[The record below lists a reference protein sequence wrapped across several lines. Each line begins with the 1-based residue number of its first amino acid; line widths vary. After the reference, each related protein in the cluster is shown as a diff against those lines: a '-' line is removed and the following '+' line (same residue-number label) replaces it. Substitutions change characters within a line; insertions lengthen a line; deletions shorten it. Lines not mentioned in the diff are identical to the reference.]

1 MATKKKKYSELT
13 EEEKVALSEEE
24 LAALKAEEEAE
35 KANENESEPAKA
47 EETQEEEGAEEGEQE
62 PAKTEEPEEEPE
74 IEMITLPK
82 TEYEEL
88 LKNKYA
94 EGARKAEKSLQD
106 QIAALQV
113 ENQALKAREV
123 AATLVDPQY
132 ADDLIALT
140 RGKGLEVNEVNLK
153 EVAAKQPAWQKSTEE
168 ILQGQ
173 ARMGASGD
181 NTPPVLDERAAF
193 KNLFNKA

>member
-1 MATKKKKYSELT
+1 MAEKKKKYSELT
-13 EEEKVALSEEE
+13 EEEKAALSEEE

-35 KANENESEPAKA
+35 KKAKEGGGEPAKTDETP
-47 EETQEEEGAEEGEQE
+47 EEKEAKEGEQE
-62 PAKTEEPEEEPE
+62 PAKTKEPK

-123 AATLVDPQY
+123 AATLVNPLY
-132 ADDLIALT
+132 VDDLIALT
-140 RGKGLEVNEVNLK
+140 KGKGLEVNEANLK
-153 EVAAKQPAWQKSTEE
+153 EVAAHQPAWQRSTEE

-181 NTPPVLDERAAF
+181 NTPPALDERAAF
-193 KNLFNKA
+193 KKLFNEA

>member
-1 MATKKKKYSELT
+1 MAEKKKKYSELT
-13 EEEKVALSEEE
+13 EEEKAALSEEE

-35 KANENESEPAKA
+35 KKAK
-47 EETQEEEGAEEGEQE
+47 EDGGE
-62 PAKTEEPEEEPE
+62 PAKTDETPEEKEAKEGEQKPAKTKEPE
-74 IEMITLPK
+74 IETITLPK

-123 AATLVDPQY
+123 AATLVVSLY
-132 ADDLIALT
+132 VDDLIALT
-140 RGKGLEVNEVNLK
+140 KGKGLEVNEANLK
-153 EVAAKQPAWQKSTEE
+153 EVAAHQPAWQKSTEE

-181 NTPPVLDERAAF
+181 NTPPALDERAAF
-193 KNLFNKA
+193 KKLFNEA

>member
-13 EEEKVALSEEE
+13 EEEKAALSEEE

-35 KANENESEPAKA
+35 KKAKEDGGEPAKTDETP
-47 EETQEEEGAEEGEQE
+47 EEKEAKEGEQK
-62 PAKTEEPEEEPE
+62 PAKTEEPE
-74 IEMITLPK
+74 IETITLPK

-123 AATLVDPQY
+123 AATLVNPLY
-132 ADDLIALT
+132 VDDLIALT
-140 RGKGLEVNEVNLK
+140 KGKGLEVNEANLK
-153 EVAAKQPAWQKSTEE
+153 EVAAHQPAWQKSTEE

-181 NTPPVLDERAAF
+181 NTPPALDERAAF
-193 KNLFNKA
+193 KKIFDKA

>member
-13 EEEKVALSEEE
+13 EEEKAALSEEE

-35 KANENESEPAKA
+35 KKAKEDGGEPAKTDETP
-47 EETQEEEGAEEGEQE
+47 EEKEAKEGEQE
-62 PAKTEEPEEEPE
+62 PAKTEEPK

-94 EGARKAEKSLQD
+94 EGARKTEKSLQD

-123 AATLVDPQY
+123 AATLVNPLY
-132 ADDLIALT
+132 VDDLIALT
-140 RGKGLEVNEVNLK
+140 KGKGLEVNEANLK
-153 EVAAKQPAWQKSTEE
+153 EVAAHQPAWQRSTEE

-181 NTPPVLDERAAF
+181 NTPPALDERAAF
-193 KNLFNKA
+193 KKLFNEA

>member
-1 MATKKKKYSELT
+1 MAKKMKKYSELT

-35 KANENESEPAKA
+35 KANENESEPAKT

-62 PAKTEEPEEEPE
+62 PAKTKEPE

-132 ADDLIALT
+132 VDDLIALT
-140 RGKGLEVNEVNLK
+140 RGKGLEVNEANLK

-181 NTPPVLDERAAF
+181 NTPPALDERAAF

>member
-1 MATKKKKYSELT
+1 MAEKKKKYSELT
-13 EEEKVALSEEE
+13 EEEKAALSEEE

-35 KANENESEPAKA
+35 KKAKEDGGEPAKTDETP
-47 EETQEEEGAEEGEQE
+47 EEKEAKEGEQK
-62 PAKTEEPEEEPE
+62 PAKTEEPE
-74 IEMITLPK
+74 IETITLPK

-123 AATLVDPQY
+123 AATLVNPLY
-132 ADDLIALT
+132 VDDLIALT
-140 RGKGLEVNEVNLK
+140 KGKGLEVNEANLK
-153 EVAAKQPAWQKSTEE
+153 EVAAHQPAWQKSTEE

-181 NTPPVLDERAAF
+181 NTPPALDERAAF
-193 KNLFNKA
+193 KKIFDKA

>member
-1 MATKKKKYSELT
+1 MAEKKKKYSELT
-13 EEEKVALSEEE
+13 EEEKAALSEEE

-35 KANENESEPAKA
+35 KKAK
-47 EETQEEEGAEEGEQE
+47 EDGGE
-62 PAKTEEPEEEPE
+62 PAKTDETPEEKEAKEGEQKPAKTKEPE

-123 AATLVDPQY
+123 AATLVNPLY
-132 ADDLIALT
+132 VDDLIALT
-140 RGKGLEVNEVNLK
+140 KGKGLEVNEANLK
-153 EVAAKQPAWQKSTEE
+153 EVAAHQPAWQRSTEE

-181 NTPPVLDERAAF
+181 NTPPALDERAAF
-193 KNLFNKA
+193 KKLFNEA

>member
-1 MATKKKKYSELT
+1 MAEKKKKYSELT
-13 EEEKVALSEEE
+13 EEEKAALSEEE

-35 KANENESEPAKA
+35 KKAKEDGGEPAKTDETP
-47 EETQEEEGAEEGEQE
+47 EEKEAKEGEQK
-62 PAKTEEPEEEPE
+62 PAKTEEPK

-123 AATLVDPQY
+123 AATLVCPLY
-132 ADDLIALT
+132 VDDLIALT
-140 RGKGLEVNEVNLK
+140 KGKGLEVNEANLK
-153 EVAAKQPAWQKSTEE
+153 EVAAHQPAWQRSTEE

-181 NTPPVLDERAAF
+181 NTPPALDERAAF
-193 KNLFNKA
+193 KKLFNEA

>member
-13 EEEKVALSEEE
+13 EEEKAALSEEE

-35 KANENESEPAKA
+35 KKAKEDGGEPAKTDETP
-47 EETQEEEGAEEGEQE
+47 EEKEAKEGEQE
-62 PAKTEEPEEEPE
+62 PAKTKEPK

-123 AATLVDPQY
+123 AATLVNPLY
-132 ADDLIALT
+132 VDDLIALT
-140 RGKGLEVNEVNLK
+140 KGKGLEVNEANLK
-153 EVAAKQPAWQKSTEE
+153 EVAAHQPAWQRSTEE

-181 NTPPVLDERAAF
+181 NTPPALDERAAF
-193 KNLFNKA
+193 KKLFNEA

>member
-13 EEEKVALSEEE
+13 EEEKAALSEEE

-35 KANENESEPAKA
+35 KKAK
-47 EETQEEEGAEEGEQE
+47 EDGGE
-62 PAKTEEPEEEPE
+62 PAKTDETPEEKEAKEGEQKPAKTKEPE
-74 IEMITLPK
+74 IETITLPK

-123 AATLVDPQY
+123 AATLVNPLY
-132 ADDLIALT
+132 VDDLIALT
-140 RGKGLEVNEVNLK
+140 KGKGLEVNEANLK
-153 EVAAKQPAWQKSTEE
+153 EVAAHQPAWQKSTEE

-181 NTPPVLDERAAF
+181 NTPPALDERATF
-193 KNLFNKA
+193 KKLFNEA

>member
-1 MATKKKKYSELT
+1 MAEKKKKYSELT
-13 EEEKVALSEEE
+13 EEEKAALSEEE

-35 KANENESEPAKA
+35 KKAKEDGGEPAKTDETP
-47 EETQEEEGAEEGEQE
+47 EEKEAKEGEQK
-62 PAKTEEPEEEPE
+62 PAKTEEPK

-123 AATLVDPQY
+123 AATLVVSLY
-132 ADDLIALT
+132 VDDLIALT
-140 RGKGLEVNEVNLK
+140 KGKGLEVNEANLK
-153 EVAAKQPAWQKSTEE
+153 EVAAHQPAWQRSTEE

-181 NTPPVLDERAAF
+181 NTPPALDERAAF
-193 KNLFNKA
+193 KKLFNEA

>member
-1 MATKKKKYSELT
+1 MAEKKKKYSELT
-13 EEEKVALSEEE
+13 EEEKAALSEEE

-35 KANENESEPAKA
+35 KKAKEDGGEPAKTGETP
-47 EETQEEEGAEEGEQE
+47 EEKEAKEGEQE
-62 PAKTEEPEEEPE
+62 PAKTKEPE
-74 IEMITLPK
+74 IETITLPK

-123 AATLVDPQY
+123 AATLVNPLY
-132 ADDLIALT
+132 VDDLIALT
-140 RGKGLEVNEVNLK
+140 KGKGLEVNEANLK
-153 EVAAKQPAWQKSTEE
+153 EVAAHQPAWQRSTEE

-181 NTPPVLDERAAF
+181 NTPPALDERAAF
-193 KNLFNKA
+193 KKLFNEA

>member
-1 MATKKKKYSELT
+1 MATKKKKYSEFT
-13 EEEKVALSEEE
+13 EEEKAALSEEE

-35 KANENESEPAKA
+35 KKAKEDGGEPAKTDETP
-47 EETQEEEGAEEGEQE
+47 EEKEAKEGEQE
-62 PAKTEEPEEEPE
+62 PAKTKEPK

-123 AATLVDPQY
+123 AATLVNPLY
-132 ADDLIALT
+132 VDDLIALT
-140 RGKGLEVNEVNLK
+140 KGKGLEVNEANLK
-153 EVAAKQPAWQKSTEE
+153 EVAAHQPAWQRSTEE

-181 NTPPVLDERAAF
+181 NTPPALDERAAF
-193 KNLFNKA
+193 KKLFNEA

>member
-13 EEEKVALSEEE
+13 EEEKAALSEEE

-35 KANENESEPAKA
+35 KKAKEDGGEPAKTDETP
-47 EETQEEEGAEEGEQE
+47 EEKEAKEGEQE
-62 PAKTEEPEEEPE
+62 PAKTKEPK

-94 EGARKAEKSLQD
+94 EGARKDEKSLQD

-123 AATLVDPQY
+123 AATLVNPLY
-132 ADDLIALT
+132 VDDLIALT
-140 RGKGLEVNEVNLK
+140 KGKGLEVNEANLK
-153 EVAAKQPAWQKSTEE
+153 EVAAHQPAWQRSTEE

-181 NTPPVLDERAAF
+181 NTPPALDERAAF
-193 KNLFNKA
+193 KKLFNEA

>member
-1 MATKKKKYSELT
+1 MAEKKKKYSELT
-13 EEEKVALSEEE
+13 EEEKAALSEEE

-35 KANENESEPAKA
+35 KKAKEDGGEPAKTDETP
-47 EETQEEEGAEEGEQE
+47 EEKKAKEGEQK
-62 PAKTEEPEEEPE
+62 PAKTEEPE
-74 IEMITLPK
+74 IETITLPK

-123 AATLVDPQY
+123 AATLVNPLY
-132 ADDLIALT
+132 VDDLIALT
-140 RGKGLEVNEVNLK
+140 KGKGLEVNEANLK
-153 EVAAKQPAWQKSTEE
+153 EVAAHQPAWQKSTEE

-181 NTPPVLDERAAF
+181 NTPPALDERAAF
-193 KNLFNKA
+193 KKLFNEA

>member
-1 MATKKKKYSELT
+1 MAEKKKKYSELT
-13 EEEKVALSEEE
+13 EEEKAALSEEE

-35 KANENESEPAKA
+35 KKAKEDGGEPAKTDETP
-47 EETQEEEGAEEGEQE
+47 EEKEAKEGEQK
-62 PAKTEEPEEEPE
+62 PAKTEEPE
-74 IEMITLPK
+74 IETITLPK

-123 AATLVDPQY
+123 AATLVNPLY
-132 ADDLIALT
+132 VDDLIALT
-140 RGKGLEVNEVNLK
+140 KGKGLEVNEANLK
-153 EVAAKQPAWQKSTEE
+153 EVAAHQPAWQKSTEE

-181 NTPPVLDERAAF
+181 NTPPALDERAAF
-193 KNLFNKA
+193 KKLFNEA

>member
-13 EEEKVALSEEE
+13 EEEKAALSEEE

-35 KANENESEPAKA
+35 KKAK
-47 EETQEEEGAEEGEQE
+47 EDGGE
-62 PAKTEEPEEEPE
+62 PAKTDETPEEKEAKEGEQKPAKTEEPE

-123 AATLVDPQY
+123 AATLVNPLY
-132 ADDLIALT
+132 VDDLIALT
-140 RGKGLEVNEVNLK
+140 KGKGLEVNEANLK
-153 EVAAKQPAWQKSTEE
+153 EVAAHQPAWQRSTEE

-181 NTPPVLDERAAF
+181 NTPPALDERAAF
-193 KNLFNKA
+193 KKLFNEA

>member
-1 MATKKKKYSELT
+1 MAEKKKKYSELT
-13 EEEKVALSEEE
+13 EEEKAALSEEE

-35 KANENESEPAKA
+35 KKAKEDGGEPAKTDETP
-47 EETQEEEGAEEGEQE
+47 EEKEAKEGEQK
-62 PAKTEEPEEEPE
+62 PAKTEEPK

-123 AATLVDPQY
+123 AATLVNPLY
-132 ADDLIALT
+132 VDDLIALT
-140 RGKGLEVNEVNLK
+140 KGKGLEVNEANLK
-153 EVAAKQPAWQKSTEE
+153 EVAAHQPAWQKSTEE

-181 NTPPVLDERAAF
+181 NTPPALDERAAF
-193 KNLFNKA
+193 KKLFNEA

>member
-13 EEEKVALSEEE
+13 EEEKAALSEEE

-35 KANENESEPAKA
+35 KKAKEDGGEPAKTDETP
-47 EETQEEEGAEEGEQE
+47 EEKEAKEGEQE
-62 PAKTEEPEEEPE
+62 PAKTEEPK

-123 AATLVDPQY
+123 AATLVNPLY
-132 ADDLIALT
+132 VDDLIALT
-140 RGKGLEVNEVNLK
+140 KGKGLEVNEANLK
-153 EVAAKQPAWQKSTEE
+153 EVAAHQPAWQKSTEE

-181 NTPPVLDERAAF
+181 NTPPALDERAAF
-193 KNLFNKA
+193 KKLFNEA

>member
-13 EEEKVALSEEE
+13 EEEKAALSEEE

-35 KANENESEPAKA
+35 KADENESEPAKT
-47 EETQEEEGAEEGEQE
+47 EETQEEEGANEGEEE
-62 PAKTEEPEEEPE
+62 PAKTEEPE
-74 IEMITLPK
+74 IETITLPK

-123 AATLVDPQY
+123 AATLVDPRY

-140 RGKGLEVNEVNLK
+140 RGKGLEVNEANLK
-153 EVAAKQPAWQKSTEE
+153 EVAANQPAWQKSTEE

-181 NTPPVLDERAAF
+181 NTPPALDERAAF
-193 KNLFNKA
+193 KKLFDKA

>member
-1 MATKKKKYSELT
+1 MAEKKKKYSELT
-13 EEEKVALSEEE
+13 EEEKAALSEEE

-35 KANENESEPAKA
+35 KKAKEDGGEPAKTDETP
-47 EETQEEEGAEEGEQE
+47 EEKEAKEGEQK
-62 PAKTEEPEEEPE
+62 PAKTEEPE
-74 IEMITLPK
+74 IETITLPK

-123 AATLVDPQY
+123 AATLVNPLY
-132 ADDLIALT
+132 VDDLIALT
-140 RGKGLEVNEVNLK
+140 KGKGLEVNEANLK
-153 EVAAKQPAWQKSTEE
+153 EVAAHQPAWQKSTEE

-181 NTPPVLDERAAF
+181 NTPPALDERAACKKIF
-193 KNLFNKA
+193 DKA

>member
-13 EEEKVALSEEE
+13 EEEKAALSEEE

-35 KANENESEPAKA
+35 KKAKEDGGEPAKTDETP
-47 EETQEEEGAEEGEQE
+47 EEKEAKEGEQK
-62 PAKTEEPEEEPE
+62 PAKTEEPE
-74 IEMITLPK
+74 IETITLPK

-123 AATLVDPQY
+123 AATLVNPLY
-132 ADDLIALT
+132 VDDLIALT
-140 RGKGLEVNEVNLK
+140 KGKGLEVNEANLK
-153 EVAAKQPAWQKSTEE
+153 EVAAHQPAWQRSTEE

-181 NTPPVLDERAAF
+181 NTPPALDERAAF
-193 KNLFNKA
+193 KKLFNEA

>member
-1 MATKKKKYSELT
+1 MAEKKKKYSELT
-13 EEEKVALSEEE
+13 EEEKAALSEEE

-35 KANENESEPAKA
+35 KKAKEDGGEPAKTDETP
-47 EETQEEEGAEEGEQE
+47 EEKEAKEGEQE
-62 PAKTEEPEEEPE
+62 PAKTEEPK

-123 AATLVDPQY
+123 AATLVNPLY
-132 ADDLIALT
+132 VDDLIALT
-140 RGKGLEVNEVNLK
+140 KGKGLEVNEANLK
-153 EVAAKQPAWQKSTEE
+153 EVAAHQPAWQKSTEE

-181 NTPPVLDERAAF
+181 NTPPALDERAAF
-193 KNLFNKA
+193 KKLFNEA

>member
-1 MATKKKKYSELT
+1 MAEKKKKYSELT
-13 EEEKVALSEEE
+13 EEEKAALSEEE

-35 KANENESEPAKA
+35 KKAKEDGGEPAKTDETP
-47 EETQEEEGAEEGEQE
+47 EEKEAKEGEQE
-62 PAKTEEPEEEPE
+62 PAKTKEPE
-74 IEMITLPK
+74 IETITLPK

-123 AATLVDPQY
+123 AATLVNPLY
-132 ADDLIALT
+132 VDDLIALT
-140 RGKGLEVNEVNLK
+140 KGKGLEVNEANLK
-153 EVAAKQPAWQKSTEE
+153 EVAAHQPAWQKSTEE

-181 NTPPVLDERAAF
+181 NTPPALDERAAF
-193 KNLFNKA
+193 KKLFNEA

>member
-1 MATKKKKYSELT
+1 MAEKKKKYSELT
-13 EEEKVALSEEE
+13 EEEKAALSEEE

-35 KANENESEPAKA
+35 KKAKEDGGEPAKTDETP
-47 EETQEEEGAEEGEQE
+47 EEKEAKEGEQE
-62 PAKTEEPEEEPE
+62 PAKTKEPK

-123 AATLVDPQY
+123 AATLVVPLY
-132 ADDLIALT
+132 VDDLIALT
-140 RGKGLEVNEVNLK
+140 KGKGLEVNEANLK
-153 EVAAKQPAWQKSTEE
+153 EVAAHQPAWQKSTEE

-181 NTPPVLDERAAF
+181 NTPPALDERAAF
-193 KNLFNKA
+193 KKLFNEA

>member
-1 MATKKKKYSELT
+1 MAEKKKKYSELT
-13 EEEKVALSEEE
+13 EEEKAALSEEE

-35 KANENESEPAKA
+35 KKAKEDGGEPAKTDETP
-47 EETQEEEGAEEGEQE
+47 EEKEAKEGEQE
-62 PAKTEEPEEEPE
+62 PAKTEEPK

-123 AATLVDPQY
+123 AATLVNPLY
-132 ADDLIALT
+132 VDDLIALT
-140 RGKGLEVNEVNLK
+140 KGKGLEVNEANLK
-153 EVAAKQPAWQKSTEE
+153 EVAAHQPAWQRSTEE

-181 NTPPVLDERAAF
+181 NTPPALDERAAF
-193 KNLFNKA
+193 KKLFNEA

>member
-1 MATKKKKYSELT
+1 MAEKKKKYSELT
-13 EEEKVALSEEE
+13 EEE
-24 LAALKAEEEAE
+24 AE
-35 KANENESEPAKA
+35 KKAKEDGGEPAKTDETP
-47 EETQEEEGAEEGEQE
+47 EEKEAKEGEQK
-62 PAKTEEPEEEPE
+62 PAKTEEPK

-123 AATLVDPQY
+123 AATLVNPLY
-132 ADDLIALT
+132 VDDLIALT
-140 RGKGLEVNEVNLK
+140 KGKGLEVNEANLK
-153 EVAAKQPAWQKSTEE
+153 EVAAHQPAWQKSTEE

-181 NTPPVLDERAAF
+181 NTPPALDERAAF
-193 KNLFNKA
+193 KKLFNEA

>member
-13 EEEKVALSEEE
+13 EEEKAALSEEE

-35 KANENESEPAKA
+35 KKAKEDGGEPAKTDETP
-47 EETQEEEGAEEGEQE
+47 EEKEAKEGEQK
-62 PAKTEEPEEEPE
+62 PAKTEEPE
-74 IEMITLPK
+74 IETITLPK

-123 AATLVDPQY
+123 AATLVNPLY
-132 ADDLIALT
+132 VDDLIALT
-140 RGKGLEVNEVNLK
+140 RGKGLEVNEANLK
-153 EVAAKQPAWQKSTEE
+153 EVAAHQPAWQKSTEE

-181 NTPPVLDERAAF
+181 NTPPALDERAAF
-193 KNLFNKA
+193 KKLFNEA

>member
-1 MATKKKKYSELT
+1 MAEKKKKYSELT
-13 EEEKVALSEEE
+13 EEEKAALSEEE

-35 KANENESEPAKA
+35 KKAKEGGGEPAKTDETP
-47 EETQEEEGAEEGEQE
+47 EEKEAKEGEQK
-62 PAKTEEPEEEPE
+62 PAKTEEPK

-123 AATLVDPQY
+123 AATLVNPLY
-132 ADDLIALT
+132 VDDLIALT
-140 RGKGLEVNEVNLK
+140 KGKGLEVNEANLK
-153 EVAAKQPAWQKSTEE
+153 EVAAHQPAWQRSTEE

-181 NTPPVLDERAAF
+181 NTPPALDERAAF
-193 KNLFNKA
+193 KKLFNEA

>member
-1 MATKKKKYSELT
+1 MAEKKKKYSELT
-13 EEEKVALSEEE
+13 EEEKAALSEEE

-35 KANENESEPAKA
+35 KKAKEDGGEPAKTD
-47 EETQEEEGAEEGEQE
+47 ETPEEEGAKEGEQE
-62 PAKTEEPEEEPE
+62 PAKTEEPK

-123 AATLVDPQY
+123 AATLVNPLY
-132 ADDLIALT
+132 VDDLIALT
-140 RGKGLEVNEVNLK
+140 KGKGLEVNEANLK
-153 EVAAKQPAWQKSTEE
+153 EVAAHQPAWQKSTEE

-181 NTPPVLDERAAF
+181 NTPPALDERAAF
-193 KNLFNKA
+193 KKLFNEA

>member
-13 EEEKVALSEEE
+13 EEEKAALSEEE

-35 KANENESEPAKA
+35 KKAKEDGGEPAKTDETP
-47 EETQEEEGAEEGEQE
+47 EEKEAKEGEQK
-62 PAKTEEPEEEPE
+62 PAKTEEPE
-74 IEMITLPK
+74 IETITLPK

-123 AATLVDPQY
+123 AATLVNPLY
-132 ADDLIALT
+132 VDDLIALT
-140 RGKGLEVNEVNLK
+140 KGKGLEVNEANLK
-153 EVAAKQPAWQKSTEE
+153 EVAAHQPAWQKSTEE

-181 NTPPVLDERAAF
+181 NTPPALDERAAF
-193 KNLFNKA
+193 KKLFNEA

>member
-1 MATKKKKYSELT
+1 MAKEKKKYSELT
-13 EEEKVALSEEE
+13 EEEKAALSEEE

-47 EETQEEEGAEEGEQE
+47 EETQEEEGAKEGEQE
-62 PAKTEEPEEEPE
+62 PAKTEEPE
-74 IEMITLPK
+74 IETITLPK

-113 ENQALKAREV
+113 ENQALKARAV
-123 AATLVDPQY
+123 VATLVDPRY

-140 RGKGLEVNEVNLK
+140 RGKGLEVNEANLK
-153 EVAAKQPAWQKSTEE
+153 EVAANQPAWQKSPEE
-168 ILQGQ
+168 ILRGQ
-173 ARMGASGD
+173 VRMGASGD

-193 KNLFNKA
+193 KKLFDKA

>member
-1 MATKKKKYSELT
+1 MAEKKKKYSELT
-13 EEEKVALSEEE
+13 EEEKAALSEEE

-35 KANENESEPAKA
+35 KKAKEDGGEPAKTDETP
-47 EETQEEEGAEEGEQE
+47 EEKEAKEGEQE
-62 PAKTEEPEEEPE
+62 PAKTKEPE
-74 IEMITLPK
+74 IETITLPK

-123 AATLVDPQY
+123 AATLVNPLY
-132 ADDLIALT
+132 VDDLIALT
-140 RGKGLEVNEVNLK
+140 KGKGLEVNEANLK
-153 EVAAKQPAWQKSTEE
+153 EVAAHQPAWQRSTEE

-181 NTPPVLDERAAF
+181 NTPPALDERAAF
-193 KNLFNKA
+193 KKLFNEA

>member
-1 MATKKKKYSELT
+1 MAEKKKKYSELT
-13 EEEKVALSEEE
+13 EEEKAALSEEE

-35 KANENESEPAKA
+35 KKAKEDGGEPAKTDETP
-47 EETQEEEGAEEGEQE
+47 EEKEAKEGEQK
-62 PAKTEEPEEEPE
+62 PAKTEEPE
-74 IEMITLPK
+74 IETITLPK

-123 AATLVDPQY
+123 AATLVNPLY
-132 ADDLIALT
+132 VDDLIALT
-140 RGKGLEVNEVNLK
+140 KGKGLEVNEANLK
-153 EVAAKQPAWQKSTEE
+153 EVAAHQPAWLKSPEE
-168 ILQGQ
+168 VLQGQ

-181 NTPPVLDERAAF
+181 NTPPALDERAAF
-193 KNLFNKA
+193 KKLFDKA

>member
-1 MATKKKKYSELT
+1 MAKKMKKYSELT
-13 EEEKVALSEEE
+13 EEEKAALSEEE

-35 KANENESEPAKA
+35 KKAKEDGGEPAKTD
-47 EETQEEEGAEEGEQE
+47 ETQEEEGAKEDKQE
-62 PAKTEEPEEEPE
+62 PAKTEEPE

-123 AATLVDPQY
+123 AATLVDPRY

-140 RGKGLEVNEVNLK
+140 RGKGLEVNEANLK
-153 EVAAKQPAWQKSTEE
+153 EVAANQPAWQKSTEE

-181 NTPPVLDERAAF
+181 NTPPALDERAAF
-193 KNLFNKA
+193 KKLFDKA

>member
-1 MATKKKKYSELT
+1 MAEKKKKYSELT
-13 EEEKVALSEEE
+13 EEEKAALSEEE

-35 KANENESEPAKA
+35 KKAK
-47 EETQEEEGAEEGEQE
+47 EDGGE
-62 PAKTEEPEEEPE
+62 PAKTDETPEEKEAKEGEQKPAKTEEPE

-123 AATLVDPQY
+123 AATLVNPLY
-132 ADDLIALT
+132 VDDLIALT
-140 RGKGLEVNEVNLK
+140 KGKGLEVNEANLK
-153 EVAAKQPAWQKSTEE
+153 EVAAHQPAWQRSTEE

-181 NTPPVLDERAAF
+181 NTPPALDERAAF
-193 KNLFNKA
+193 KKLFNEA

>member
-1 MATKKKKYSELT
+1 MAEKKKKYSELT
-13 EEEKVALSEEE
+13 EEEKAALSEEE

-35 KANENESEPAKA
+35 KKAKEDGGEPAKTDETP
-47 EETQEEEGAEEGEQE
+47 EEKEAKEGEQE
-62 PAKTEEPEEEPE
+62 PAKTKEPK

-123 AATLVDPQY
+123 AATLVNPLY
-132 ADDLIALT
+132 VDDLIALT
-140 RGKGLEVNEVNLK
+140 KGKGLEVNEANLK
-153 EVAAKQPAWQKSTEE
+153 EVAAHQPAWQRSTEE

-181 NTPPVLDERAAF
+181 NTPPALDERAAF
-193 KNLFNKA
+193 KKLFNEA

>member
-1 MATKKKKYSELT
+1 MAEKKKKYSELT
-13 EEEKVALSEEE
+13 EEEKAALSEEE

-35 KANENESEPAKA
+35 KKAKEDGGEPAKTDETP
-47 EETQEEEGAEEGEQE
+47 EEKEAKEGEQE
-62 PAKTEEPEEEPE
+62 PAKTKEPK

-123 AATLVDPQY
+123 AATLVNPLY
-132 ADDLIALT
+132 VDDLIALT
-140 RGKGLEVNEVNLK
+140 KGKGLEVNEANLK
-153 EVAAKQPAWQKSTEE
+153 EVAAHQPAWQKSTEE

-181 NTPPVLDERAAF
+181 NTPPALDERAAF
-193 KNLFNKA
+193 KKLFNEA

>member
-1 MATKKKKYSELT
+1 MAEKKKKYSELT
-13 EEEKVALSEEE
+13 EEEKAALSEEE

-35 KANENESEPAKA
+35 KKAKEDGGEPAKTDETP
-47 EETQEEEGAEEGEQE
+47 EEKEAKEGEQK
-62 PAKTEEPEEEPE
+62 PAKTEEPK

-123 AATLVDPQY
+123 AATLVNPLY
-132 ADDLIALT
+132 VDDLIALT
-140 RGKGLEVNEVNLK
+140 KGKGLEVNEANLK
-153 EVAAKQPAWQKSTEE
+153 EVAAHQPAWQRSTEE

-181 NTPPVLDERAAF
+181 NTPPALDERAAF
-193 KNLFNKA
+193 KKLFNEA

>member
-1 MATKKKKYSELT
+1 MAEKKKKYSELT
-13 EEEKVALSEEE
+13 EEEKAALSEEE

-35 KANENESEPAKA
+35 KKAK
-47 EETQEEEGAEEGEQE
+47 EDGGE
-62 PAKTEEPEEEPE
+62 PAKTDETPEEKEAKEGEQKPAKTKEPE
-74 IEMITLPK
+74 IETITLPK

-123 AATLVDPQY
+123 AATLVNPLY
-132 ADDLIALT
+132 VDDLIALT
-140 RGKGLEVNEVNLK
+140 KGKGLEVNEANLK
-153 EVAAKQPAWQKSTEE
+153 EVAAHQPAWQKSTEE

-181 NTPPVLDERAAF
+181 NTPPALDERAAF
-193 KNLFNKA
+193 KKLFNEA